1 MPLFGFKK
9 DKQHEQNHIQA
20 TAEMAK
26 GTMPANRNAKNK
38 VSRKP
43 KTEKPAKVS
52 KELVTK
58 DAVSDKT
65 VSALPVGSFS
75 STTDVIIRPRITEKS
90 GILSQSGVYTF
101 EVAKGANKQSIA
113 KAVKAL
119 YKVTP
124 VKIAVLNFPAR
135 LVFRRGKKG
144 SVSGF
149 RKAIVTVKKGDKI
162 DFV

>member
-101 EVAKGANKQSIA
+101 EVAKGAN
-113 KAVKAL
+113 
-119 YKVTP
+119 TP